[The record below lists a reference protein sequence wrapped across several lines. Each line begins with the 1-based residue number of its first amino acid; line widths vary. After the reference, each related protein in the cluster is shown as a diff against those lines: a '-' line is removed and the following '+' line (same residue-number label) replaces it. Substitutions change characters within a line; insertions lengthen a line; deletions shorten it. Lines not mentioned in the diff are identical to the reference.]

1 MRKIS
6 LTFGL
11 IAGAVMSAMLAITI
25 PFQDQ
30 LQGSA
35 GMAIGYASM
44 IAASLLIYFGVR
56 QYRDTVRDGQLPFWD
71 GVKAGLAIS
80 AIAIVC
86 YVVTWEIIYYN
97 FFPDFGEK
105 FAAQA
110 VEQAKASGLTGEALA
125 KKTEEMAKYAEMYKN
140 PLINIALTM
149 LEPLPVMLLGSGIS
163 AWVLRQRSG
172 GGAAGG

>member
-11 IAGAVMSAMLAITI
+11 IAGAVMSAMLVLTI

-30 LQGSA
+30 LKGNA
-35 GMAIGYASM
+35 GMAVGYASM
-44 IAASLLIYFGVR
+44 TAAALLIYFGIR

-71 GVKAGLAIS
+71 GMKAGLTIS

-86 YVVTWEIIYYN
+86 YVVTWEIIYYTV
-97 FFPDFGEK
+97 FPDFADR
-105 FAAQA
+105 FAAEA
-110 VEQAKASGLTGEALA
+110 IARAKESGLTGEALA
-125 KKTEEMAKYAEMYKN
+125 KKTAEMAKYAEMYKN
-140 PLINIALTM
+140 PLVNIALTI

-163 AWVLRQRSG
+163 AWVLRQR
-172 GGAAGG
+172 AENAGH

>member
-30 LQGSA
+30 LKGNA
-35 GMAIGYASM
+35 GMAVGYASM

-71 GVKAGLAIS
+71 GVKVGLAIS
-80 AIAIVC
+80 ATAIVC
-86 YVVTWEIIYYN
+86 YVITWEIIYYN
-97 FFPDFGEK
+97 FFPDFADR
-105 FAAQA
+105 FAAEA
-110 VEQAKASGLTGEALA
+110 VAQAKASGMTGAELA
-125 KKTEEMAKYAEMYKN
+125 KKTAEMAKYAEMYKN
-140 PLINIALTM
+140 PLVNIALTM
-149 LEPLPVMLLGSGIS
+149 LEPMPVMLLGSGIS
-163 AWVLRQRSG
+163 AWVLRERK
-172 GGAAGG
+172 A